1 MKRKTTNRTLGAL
14 ALPTLLLAACG
25 DDTPEAKGSIVAVAE
40 ANGFST
46 LVSAIDAAGLKATL
60 EGAGPFTV
68 FAPTNAAFEA
78 LPAGALD
85 ALLADV
91 PQLQEVLKYHVV
103 SGRVTAEQVV
113 TLSEATTLQGQKV
126 TIRVQAGTVF
136 INDAKV
142 TVTDVEADNGIIH
155 VIDAVLLPSEEPPP
169 EKNIVEIAAGNPDF
183 TTLVAA
189 LEAAGLDSA
198 LAGAGP
204 FTVFAPTNAAF
215 DALPEGTIEAL
226 LADIPALTRVLQYHV
241 VSGRLDA
248 ATLAGRT
255 SVTTLAGISLSVSA
269 SGGVVSVGGVPVA
282 AADISASNGII
293 HVIGSVLIPPE
304 EETPKNI
311 VEIAAGNPDF
321 STLVAAVTAAG
332 LDDDL
337 AGAGPFTVFAPTNA
351 AFAALPAGTVEALL
365 ADIPALTKILLYHV
379 VAGDLEASAVVTRAS
394 LTSLLGPEIPVEVEG
409 STVRVA
415 GATITATDIQASNGV
430 IHVIDAV
437 IQPPTIVDLA
447 VANGNFDTL
456 VAALGA
462 ANLVDTLAGPG
473 PFTVFAPTDAAFD
486 ALPAGTVEALL
497 ADIPELTKILTYHVV
512 SGSLLAADVVAESS
526 LTSLA
531 GPELPIS
538 VEGNAVRIAG
548 ALITITDIKAANGVI
563 HVIDAVMLPPSIVDL
578 AVATPDLSTLVTAL
592 GLTTTPDLVEALSGP
607 GPFTVFAPVNSAFDA
622 IPEATLNAILA
633 DEPQLNSILRYHV
646 VAGELLAADVVAAS
660 SLTSLEGSSIPVA
673 VNGNTVTVDGAT
685 VIATDIR
692 AKNGVIHLIDAVI
705 LP

>member
-1 MKRKTTNRTLGAL
+1 MKTQIGSWGAPL
-14 ALPTLLLAACG
+14 LPMLLLSACG
-25 DDTPEAKGSIVAVAE
+25 DDASEEKGSIVAVAE

-46 LVSAIDAAGLKATL
+46 LVTAIEAAGLKATL

-68 FAPTNAAFEA
+68 FAPTNAAFDA

-85 ALLADV
+85 ALLADTAA
-91 PQLQEVLKYHVV
+91 LADVLKYHVV
-103 SGRVTAEQVV
+103 AGRVAAEQVV

-126 TIRVQAGTVF
+126 SIRVENGNVF
-136 INDAKV
+136 VNDAQV
-142 TVTDVEADNGIIH
+142 TITDVEADNGIIH
-155 VIDAVLLPSEEPPP
+155 VIDAVLLPEEEQPPA
-169 EKNIVEIAAGNPDF
+169 KNIVEIAAGNPDF
-183 TTLVAA
+183 STLVAA
-189 LEAAGLDSA
+189 LEAAGLDTA

-248 ATLAGRT
+248 AALAGRT
-255 SVTTLAGISLSVSA
+255 SVTTLAGLSLAVTT
-269 SGGVVSVGGVPVA
+269 SGGVVSVDGVPVA
-282 AADISASNGII
+282 TADISASNGVI
-293 HVIGSVLIPPE
+293 HVIGSVLLPPE
-304 EETPKNI
+304 EETPKTI

-365 ADIPALTKILLYHV
+365 ANIPELTQILLYHV
-379 VAGDLEASAVVTRAS
+379 VSGDLEASAVVTRQS

-415 GATITATDIQASNGV
+415 GATISATDIQASNGV

-437 IQPPTIVDLA
+437 MLPPTIVDIA
-447 VANGNFDTL
+447 VSSGNFDTL

-486 ALPAGTVEALL
+486 LLPAGTVEALL

-512 SGSLLAADVVAESS
+512 SGSYLAADVVAEAALPSV
-526 LTSLA
+526 A
-531 GPELPIS
+531 GPAIPITVS
-538 VEGNAVRIAG
+538 GTEVRVAG
-548 ALITITDIKAANGVI
+548 ALISVTDIKAKNGII

-607 GPFTVFAPVNSAFDA
+607 GPFTVFAPVNAAFDE
-622 IPEATLNAILA
+622 IPESTLNAILA
-633 DEPQLNSILRYHV
+633 DEPLLNDILRYHV
-646 VAGELLAADVVAAS
+646 VAGEYFAADVVAES
-660 SLTSLEGSSIPVA
+660 SLTSLEGSPIPVA
-673 VNGNTVTVDGAT
+673 VDGANVTVQGAN

-692 AKNGVIHLIDAVI
+692 AKNGVIHVIDAVI
-705 LP
+705 QP